1 MLIGREVEV
10 LASRDKSML
19 KLRGLVID
27 ETKNLLVLR
36 TSLDREVKLPK
47 SIVTLRLENKKGEPL
62 VLEGAKLIGTPA
74 DRIKG

>member
-1 MLIGREVEV
+1 MLIGREMEV

-47 SIVTLRLENKKGEPL
+47 SIVTLGLENKKANL
-62 VLEGAKLIGTPA
+62 
-74 DRIKG
+74 